1 MSSLGELAQIAVKQ
15 KADVLESGRG
25 GYSPSLHSLFR
36 VHLRELS
43 DKYEKIKS
51 RDAIFLLLYL
61 HSYVNGTESND
72 LYMWA
77 FPTVKQIRKETGIHG
92 DRLSTLCKILE
103 SEGLLITK
111 MVPWRGNTKKLYLP
125 LFYPQEQVTQVPA
138 IPVNGV
144 A

>member
-36 VHLRELS
+36 VHLKELG
-43 DKYEKIKS
+43 DKYQKNDA

-61 HSYVNGTESND
+61 HAYVNGTESND
-72 LYMWA
+72 FYMWA
-77 FPTVKQIRKETGIHG
+77 FPTVKQIRGETGIHG
-92 DRLSTLCKILE
+92 DRIKPLCAILE
-103 SEGLLITK
+103 IEGLLITRK
-111 MVPWRGNTKKLYLP
+111 IPWKGNSKKLYLP
-125 LFYPQEQVTQVPA
+125 LFYPVKSETQEQS

>member
-1 MSSLGELAQIAVKQ
+1 MSSLGELAQVAVKQ

-36 VHLRELS
+36 VHLKELN
-43 DKYEKIKS
+43 DKYEKNKA

-61 HSYVNGTESND
+61 HAYVNGTESND

-77 FPTVKQIRKETGIHG
+77 FPTVKQIREETGIHG
-92 DRLSTLCKILE
+92 DRINTLCKILE
-103 SEGLLITK
+103 VEGLLVTK
-111 MVPWRGNTKKLYLP
+111 MIPWRGNVKKIYLP
-125 LFYPQEQVTQVPA
+125 LFYPHDGDVQVPA

>member
-1 MSSLGELAQIAVKQ
+1 MSSLGELAQLAVRQ
-15 KADVLESGRG
+15 KAKVLESEHG

-36 VHLRELS
+36 VHLKELG
-43 DKYEKIKS
+43 DKYQKNDA

-72 LYMWA
+72 FYMWA
-77 FPTVKQIRKETGIHG
+77 FPTVKQIRGDTGIHG
-92 DRLSTLCKILE
+92 DRINPLCRILE
-103 SEGLLITK
+103 VEGLLITK
-111 MVPWRGNTKKLYLP
+111 KIPWNGNTKKLYLP
-125 LFYPQEQVTQVPA
+125 LFYPLELETQELP

>member
-15 KADVLESGRG
+15 KANVLESGQG

-36 VHLRELS
+36 VHLRELNE
-43 DKYEKIKS
+43 KYEKNKA

-61 HSYVNGTESND
+61 HAYVNGTESNE

-77 FPTVKQIRKETGIHG
+77 FPTVKQIREETGIHG
-92 DRLSTLCKILE
+92 DRINSLCKILE

-111 MVPWRGNTKKLYLP
+111 MVPWKGNTKKLYLP
-125 LFYPQEQVTQVPA
+125 LFYPHDQVTQVSS
-138 IPVNGV
+138 IPENGV